1 MLHEISRFLVPILRK
16 LQGRSGL
23 YVKNSKELKER
34 VQRWDILDTD
44 VIVSYDVKSLY
55 PSIPIP
61 AASTLV
67 KKLLDETE
75 AWKRVTKL
83 SAESVMS
90 LLGWTFE
97 KTYCEYW
104 GEFYELK
111 CGPIGLGVT
120 GEIAAIYME
129 DFQLRALQLT
139 QDPPKQWEWYVD
151 DSEALVS
158 SLEHAKNFLD
168 HLNSMEEGIIEFTME
183 IEQNGSI
190 PVLDLHQQRNTGGSL
205 TFGVYYKPTNTN
217 IMIKEK
223 SNHAP
228 AVKRGIICG
237 FAERARKLC
246 SEETKEKELDNV
258 KTMFVANGYSKT
270 SVEKMMQTLNR
281 TEEEEEE
288 TQKSGVSVEYVKG
301 ISEKFRTIMNQ
312 FDFRVAFKSG
322 QKIKDLQNK
331 AKEPLGEKKNNV
343 VYKIDCK
350 CGKATYV
357 GETKQRFE
365 ERLQNHKD
373 RERLTRQDMEMGR
386 NVSAQ
391 VRMGKTDAGLTRHSV
406 MNCQSEVD
414 WNDAKQVTQER
425 IRKKRRVKESI
436 ETMKE
441 KIKGDKEVLNQCD
454 HLDAGYKQIIID
466 TMACRRK
473 H

>member
-1 MLHEISRFLVPILRK
+1 M
-16 LQGRSGL
+16 
-23 YVKNSKELKER
+23 
-34 VQRWDILDTD
+34 
-44 VIVSYDVKSLY
+44 SYDVKSLY

-61 AASTLV
+61 AALSLV
-67 KKLLDETE
+67 QKLLEETE
-75 AWKRVTKL
+75 TWKRVTKL
-83 SAESVMS
+83 SAESVMK
-90 LLGWTFE
+90 LLGWTFDR
-97 KTYCEYW
+97 TYCEYW

-129 DFQLRALQLT
+129 DFQLRALEST

-151 DSEALVS
+151 DSEALMT
-158 SLEHAKNFLD
+158 SLEHAKYFMD
-168 HLNSMEEGIIEFTME
+168 HLNSIEPGIIEFTME
-183 IEQNGSI
+183 IEENGSI
-190 PVLDLHQQRNTGGSL
+190 PVLDLHQQRKTEGNV
-205 TFGVYYKPTNTN
+205 TFNVYYKPTNTN

-228 AVKRGIICG
+228 AVKRGIVCG

-258 KTMFVANGYSKT
+258 KTMFVANGYSKK
-270 SVEKMMQTLNR
+270 SVEKMMQPMNQS
-281 TEEEEEE
+281 EKEEEEE
-288 TQKSGVSVEYVKG
+288 TQKSGVSIEYVKG
-301 ISEKFRTIMNQ
+301 ISEKFRKIMNQ

-322 QKIKDLQNK
+322 QKIKDLQNR
-331 AKEPLGEKKNNV
+331 AKQPLGEKKNNV

-365 ERLQNHKD
+365 ERRQNHKD

-386 NVSAQ
+386 NMSAQ
-391 VRMGKTDAGLTRHSV
+391 LRMGKTDAGLTRHSII
-406 MNCQSEVD
+406 NCQREVN
-414 WNDAKQVTQER
+414 WNDAKPVTQER

-441 KIKGDKEVLNQCD
+441 KIKGEKEVLNQCD
-454 HLDAGYKQIIID
+454 HLDEGYKQIIID
-466 TMACRRK
+466 ILACENK